1 MTYFLL
7 AFLGRLLAAS
17 PTAVPALLARF
28 FGWLIFVLFRRRVR
42 AMLANLHHAFPEMS
56 ERRRRAIGLE
66 SCRRMVEMSLFVLAS
81 PYFSRRRIRR
91 CFTADPSLDALVDT
105 SRPGVVL
112 VPHFSLMEAITL
124 IPAFYDN
131 YPRDEKF
138 SVGVFYRPFASASLE
153 RWVRRTRERHGL
165 RLLSNKR
172 GFLGAARILA
182 GNGRVAVLFD
192 QNAATAGALTLFF
205 DRLASTG
212 ELAGILAERHRADT
226 HLLLVERTGFWR
238 GRARCEPTAGVGATA
253 AEVTVAANRHLEKL
267 MRSSDSQCADW
278 LWLHRRWKVATRP
291 ATRLRLPEF
300 KRDLL
305 APSLAAAG
313 LDAVP
318 RVERFWFRLPG
329 NLAGALLAVPLL
341 RAIRAARPDAHCTV
355 FGGGADWRDLFVET
369 GLCEEFFAPP
379 AMPDSDAGDAFW
391 QRRAL
396 EYPDTFF
403 LFAENARADAEAER
417 SGAPQ
422 RFGIQRG
429 RRRRRALTHP
439 WTLPAGIDES
449 RLHLT
454 RLWELWLQRAHG
466 LDAATPLDCSPATL
480 LAPETGGNGGAPVV
494 ALLRGFGEKRDRWRD
509 EHWARLCEIAA
520 KDNPTARFVE
530 IFPAAKVGEAARAT
544 KPRPP
549 ARVERRF
556 VRSIPELALEL
567 ARCRCA
573 VGADTDALHL
583 ANFLGVPIV
592 ALFGPTN
599 PLLRGPVFEA
609 PQSRIQPAGAR
620 DTGGARL
627 ADITPEQVA
636 ASIPRPTST

>member
-1 MTYFLL
+1 MTRFVL
-7 AFLGRLLAAS
+7 ASLGRALAAL
-17 PTAVPALLARF
+17 PLFVPAAIARL

-138 SVGVFYRPFASASLE
+138 TVGVFYRPFASASLE

-226 HLLLVERTGFWR
+226 HLLFVERTGFWR

-341 RAIRAARPDAHCTV
+341 RAIRAARPDARIGV
-355 FGGGADWRDLFVET
+355 LAASEQWRDLFTESGVADDYYA
-369 GLCEEFFAPP
+369 LPP
-379 AMPDSDAGDAFW
+379 ADADPDAVDAFW
-391 QRRAL
+391 RRRRL
-396 EYPDTFF
+396 DYPDAVFV
-403 LFAENARADAEAER
+403 FAEDAAADDEARLC
-417 SGAPQ
+417 GAPQ
-422 RFGIQRG
+422 RFGIQR
-429 RRRRRALTHP
+429 RRHRRRRALTHP
-439 WTLPAGIDES
+439 WTLPAGIADD
-449 RLHLT
+449 RLHIM
-454 RLWELWLQRAHG
+454 RLWELWLQSAHG
-466 LDAATPLDCSPATL
+466 LEVPPDTAPLALQTETPPDSI
-480 LAPETGGNGGAPVV
+480 GI
-494 ALLRGFGEKRDRWRD
+494 LRGFGGRRDQCPD
-509 EHWARLCEIAA
+509 AHWDAVAARLRASRP
-520 KDNPTARFVE
+520 DLRVLE
-530 IFPAAKVGEAARAT
+530 IFPANTAAGDAAGGGGE
-544 KPRPP
+544 KI
-549 ARVERRF
+549 RVRH
-556 VRSIPELALEL
+556 IAELALVL
-567 ARCRCA
+567 ARCRA
-573 VGADTDALHL
+573 VAGADTGALHL
-583 ANFLGVPIV
+583 ANFLGVPV
-592 ALFGPTN
+592 AGLFGPTN
-599 PLLRGPVFEA
+599 PLVRAPVFDA
-609 PQSRIQPAGAR
+609 PQIRLQPAGAR
-620 DTGGARL
+620 DTGGVRLDGIEPAR
-627 ADITPEQVA
+627 VA
-636 ASIPRPTST
+636 AAVECLCGE